1 MESVGCRTN
10 VPSNKRFLKPEG
22 IDSASPP
29 MKTLIP
35 SRNIKCLMSFFFS
48 SLLKLDSQSKAGSG
62 SSSSS
67 WGVMLTHLLLL
78 QISSVSAH

>member
-1 MESVGCRTN
+1 
-10 VPSNKRFLKPEG
+10 
-22 IDSASPP
+22 
-29 MKTLIP
+29 MKNLIP
-35 SRNIKCLMSFFFS
+35 SCNTKCLMSFFFS

-67 WGVMLTHLLLL
+67 WDVMLTHLLLLLLPLL

>member
-1 MESVGCRTN
+1 
-10 VPSNKRFLKPEG
+10 
-22 IDSASPP
+22 

-48 SLLKLDSQSKAGSG
+48 SSLKLGSQSKAGSG
-62 SSSSS
+62 SRGSS

-78 QISSVSAH
+78 QISEKCS